1 MQCKNNKK
9 LNIQILDQEY
19 YLLLNK
25 FNIEIV
31 NQ

>member
-19 YLLLNK
+19 IICSWINLISKL
-25 FNIEIV
+25 
-31 NQ
+31 